1 MEQLN
6 KNSNRFKSVHLQH
19 HNQTIKSSK
28 LKTIIF
34 TLCAAN
40 ILFISAFSQQE
51 NDIAVIGY
59 FAGRATA
66 LDSFPVQ
73 KLTHLIFS
81 FCHLKEGKLSVDRA
95 TDTACIQKMV
105 SFKQKYPSLKII
117 LSLGGWGG
125 CKDCSKVFATRKGRK
140 IFAKSTKAV
149 MEYFQTDGIDL
160 DWEYPVIAG
169 FPGHAYSTDDKKN
182 FTALITKLRKELGA
196 KHEISFAAG
205 GFDRFIDSSI
215 EWKKVMKKADKVNVM
230 SYDLVHGFSKV
241 SGHHTPLYST
251 LQQKESGDN
260 AVKRLIQAG
269 VPANKIILGAAFY
282 GRMFE
287 VSDTTNNGLYLPASF
302 YHGISYARLFDS
314 LSTTNGFVQYWD
326 SVANAPYAFNT
337 QRKIQVTF
345 DDSLSIARKTQY
357 VITKKLGGIMFWQ
370 LMDDRFTDGLL
381 DVIDKTKKEFKPIQ

>member
-1 MEQLN
+1 M
-6 KNSNRFKSVHLQH
+6 
-19 HNQTIKSSK
+19 

-34 TLCAAN
+34 TLFAAN
-40 ILFISAFSQQE
+40 IIFISAFSQQK

-59 FAGRATA
+59 FAGRSTA
-66 LDSFPVQ
+66 LDSFPVE

-81 FCHLKEGKLSVDRA
+81 FCHLKGDKLSVDRA
-95 TDTACIQKMV
+95 ADTVCIQKMV

-125 CKDCSKVFATRKGRK
+125 CKDCSTVFATRKGRK
-140 IFAKSTKAV
+140 TFARSTRAV

-169 FPGHAYSTDDKKN
+169 FPGHAHSDADKKN
-182 FTALITKLRKELGA
+182 FTALITKLRKELGI
-196 KHEISFAAG
+196 KYEISFAAG
-205 GFDRFIDSSI
+205 GFDHFIDSSI

-251 LQQKESGDN
+251 QQQKESGDN

-370 LMDDRFTDGLL
+370 LMDDKFTDGLL
-381 DVIDKTKKEFKPIQ
+381 DVIDKTKKEFKPSEK